1 MNNKYFLLPLLLAA
15 LFFSSCRKTDY
26 VVLDNPAYLR
36 VFNCLEFT
44 TSLDNKDA
52 PQPFLTFLVDPVM
65 DDAGVPVSAAITG
78 DFLERRSDW
87 ARPYPDAASN
97 VLWQKE
103 YPGTKRVLA
112 APIVN
117 GYDLSSWAQVPS
129 GKHHIVFRT
138 RPLNNVPYFEL
149 DKIERGV
156 TLIDTTIDLSAG
168 EVYTMHTLIKE
179 YTSQQPFMYLRKETF
194 PKQPF
199 ADSTVYVNFYNL
211 SAANFYEKAPSTLPN
226 EDLSNSKLSDTMN
239 VYYSLNKL
247 APNGAPVALPGY
259 KGIPM
264 GRIIHSLE
272 PEVMPYYSFPL
283 FADTSS
289 NKIFT
294 GNMSQQFGFYAAGFT
309 PENLGYPGFI
319 PVGVYSAIIMGDYGE
334 SGRNGYLPFKVKCD
348 LRTGLV
354 VSIHSGTNNPRSFAT
369 VNTVEYINRRM
380 YVTTIQRK
388 FAPPVY

>member
-15 LFFSSCRKTDY
+15 LFFSSCRKTEY
-26 VVLDNPAYLR
+26 VELNSPAYLR
-36 VFNCLEFT
+36 VFNCLDFT

-52 PQPFLTFLVDPVM
+52 PQPFLAFLVDPVM
-65 DDAGVPVSAAITG
+65 DDYGVPVSAAITG
-78 DFLERRSDW
+78 DFLDQRSEW

-129 GKHHIVFRT
+129 GKHRIIFRT
-138 RPLNNVPYFEL
+138 RPLNNRPYFEL

-168 EVYTMHTLIKE
+168 EVYTMHALIAE
-179 YTSQQPFMYLRKETF
+179 YTSQRPFMYLRKETF
-194 PKQPF
+194 PQQPF
-199 ADSTVYVNFYNL
+199 ADATVYVNFYNL
-211 SAANFYEKAPSTLPN
+211 SAENFYEKAPNAVPN
-226 EDLSNSKLSDTMN
+226 ADLSNSKLRDTMN

-247 APNGAPVALPGY
+247 ENNTLKPLPGY
-259 KGIPM
+259 KGVPM
-264 GRIIHSLE
+264 GQVIHSLE
-272 PEVMPYYSFPL
+272 PKVAPYYSFPL

-294 GNMSQQFGFYAAGFT
+294 GNMSQLFGFYAAGFT
-309 PENLGYPGFI
+309 PENLPYPGFI
-319 PVGVYSAIIMGDYGE
+319 PVGVYSAVIMGDYGS
-334 SGRNGYLPFKVKCD
+334 SGRNFYLPFKVKCD

-354 VSIHSGTNNPRSFAT
+354 VSIHSGTDNPRSFAT
-369 VNTVEYINRRM
+369 VNTVEYINRKF
-380 YVTTIQRK
+380 YITTIQRK